1 MPQGPSPRAYSEWP
15 VIDGSTR
22 GCEVRRE
29 PRQEMDRVRHEAQ
42 QALLKMEQR
51 HVAEREALQRASS
64 QTQQAGQE
72 IAGLEYFE

>member
-1 MPQGPSPRAYSEWP
+1 
-15 VIDGSTR
+15 
-22 GCEVRRE
+22 
-29 PRQEMDRVRHEAQ
+29 MDRVRHEAQ